1 MKALK
6 LKVHQQTVSYKK
18 PYAQKV
24 EDTYPLPPY
33 STILGLLHYIIGAK
47 EYVGQSLRIS
57 VQGEAD
63 GTGEVYNN
71 SFFYKK
77 LSTRDNASQPIYN
90 NLLYDVNL
98 IIHIAGDED
107 LLNKIY
113 DNFFNKTLTL
123 GKANDLVRVDEISFV
138 NLTEINTGDI
148 DEDEDEYDILKHNAY
163 IPKSSGINLQG
174 IAYNLN
180 KRYEV
185 FNELRVWKEKV
196 LVNYVQAN
204 QMIDSGIYY
213 KDDSKDKDLA
223 FLY

>member
-77 LSTRDNASQPIYN
+77 SSTRDNASQPIYN

-213 KDDSKDKDLA
+213 KDDSEDKDLV